1 MIIKKL
7 SLQIK
12 LLKRKNEKN
21 NLNLKTM
28 KITAQ
33 KISFEKE
40 VIDLGDD
47 VLYIEINGIQIQV
60 KGEYL
65 VLKTEE
71 SLILEPT
78 SSNNILIKSKT
89 R

>member
-1 MIIKKL
+1 
-7 SLQIK
+7 
-12 LLKRKNEKN
+12 
-21 NLNLKTM
+21 M

>member
-1 MIIKKL
+1 
-7 SLQIK
+7 
-12 LLKRKNEKN
+12 
-21 NLNLKTM
+21 M
-28 KITAQ
+28 KITTQ